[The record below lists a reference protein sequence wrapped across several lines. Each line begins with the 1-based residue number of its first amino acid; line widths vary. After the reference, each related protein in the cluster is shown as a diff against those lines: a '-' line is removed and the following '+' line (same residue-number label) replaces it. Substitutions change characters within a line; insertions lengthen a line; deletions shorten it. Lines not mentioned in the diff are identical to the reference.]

1 MNGDSKLVNGPGWGC
16 HMKLFAGFYGPDFK
30 EKRIQII
37 RIKIR
42 FLKLLIIHFKKITF
56 RINIDLNRIYS
67 INILYNSC
75 TANLENA
82 TMEEY
87 QGLFHEKLINGKEEV
102 VCSIHTVGTKII
114 KLSTL

>member
-1 MNGDSKLVNGPGWGC
+1 MYFPSFFNLLN
-16 HMKLFAGFYGPDFK
+16 FY
-30 EKRIQII
+30 
-37 RIKIR
+37 
-42 FLKLLIIHFKKITF
+42 FKKITF

-87 QGLFHEKLINGKEEV
+87 QGLFHEELINGKEEV